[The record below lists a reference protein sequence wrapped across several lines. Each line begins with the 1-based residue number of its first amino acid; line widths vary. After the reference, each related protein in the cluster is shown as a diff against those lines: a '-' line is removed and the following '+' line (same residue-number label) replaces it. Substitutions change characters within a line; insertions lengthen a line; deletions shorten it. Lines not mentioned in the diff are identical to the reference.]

1 MTTEAPSEAQQ
12 TWTFVGHWE
21 DDRIVIDYVLDGEQE
36 DDREDVGEWEQGLWA
51 ASASGA
57 TIAEAEA
64 AAVDEY
70 EAPIIAFEQEGD
82 KAPTGPVSYETSG
95 TEPNRTIAQ
104 SAGGTVV
111 HMMSEIDGGLF
122 VAWDR
127 CSACH
132 THISHCECPDGPTES
147 EIIGRWRAERNPK
160 PRSNTATSRDEST
173 GEAGIT
179 AKIDAGLD
187 QALDAVR
194 EASATEKRSPDEFD
208 PEF

>member
-1 MTTEAPSEAQQ
+1 MTTTEAPN
-12 TWTFVGHWE
+12 
-21 DDRIVIDYVLDGEQE
+21 
-36 DDREDVGEWEQGLWA
+36 
-51 ASASGA
+51 
-57 TIAEAEA
+57 
-64 AAVDEY
+64 
-70 EAPIIAFEQEGD
+70 EAPAV
-82 KAPTGPVSYETSG
+82 PSMSYQTSG

-111 HMMSEIDGGLF
+111 HMMSEIEGGLF

-147 EIIGRWRAERNPK
+147 QIIGRWRAERNPK
-160 PRSNTATSRDEST
+160 PRSITSRPTDEST
-173 GEAGIT
+173 EESGIT

-194 EASATEKRSPDEFD
+194 EATTTETRNPNDFD